1 MTTGEKIAALRR
13 GVGLSQETLAEELGI
28 SRQAVSRWET
38 NESLPDTEKV
48 IRLSRRFHVTTDYLL
63 MEHMQEPTPHPQTG
77 SDLRLLQLL
86 YRSGIGLTAAG
97 ALLTLLGTLAATLW
111 AVQTNEWYTD
121 FGRVGTALFF
131 KWPGAVLF
139 SGIMLLLLALIL
151 LGIRALLSRK

>member
-1 MTTGEKIAALRR
+1 
-13 GVGLSQETLAEELGI
+13 
-28 SRQAVSRWET
+28 
-38 NESLPDTEKV
+38 
-48 IRLSRRFHVTTDYLL
+48 
-63 MEHMQEPTPHPQTG
+63 
-77 SDLRLLQLL
+77 LL

-97 ALLTLLGTLAATLW
+97 AFLTLLGTLAATLW
-111 AVQTNEWYTD
+111 AIQTNEWYTD